1 MISQFWKKLLK
12 HEHHHTSI
20 KLIKDNVP
28 SEDKDFTTEPT
39 TVVEINEIIKHL
51 NPNKA
56 TGPDQIPVKIV
67 KLAAII
73 IGSYLANIIF
83 QKLLS
88 YLVLKF

>member
-1 MISQFWKKLLK
+1 M
-12 HEHHHTSI
+12 
-20 KLIKDNVP
+20 
-28 SEDKDFTTEPT
+28 
-39 TVVEINEIIKHL
+39 EINEIIKHL